1 LPPGLQPLSASS
13 LSSDLNENP
22 VSRHPL
28 ACSCAESGDR
38 APPERRRETTVSEHT
53 TKTELVFEQHHRAC
67 EIFGARE
74 ERLREIERRLGVR
87 ITARGH
93 SLKITGPPHPVE
105 RAKAVLGY
113 LLRETRKGY
122 TIDEFNFRD
131 ALERFSGAR
140 SANDD
145 ATDPERIEVP
155 SRKRYIFPR
164 TPGQREYVESMR
176 QNDIVFAIG
185 PAGTGKTYLA
195 MAVAVSALVN
205 DQVSRLIL
213 ARPAVEAGE
222 KLGFLPGDMAEK
234 VSPYL
239 RPLYDALYDM
249 MEIPR
254 IQKLMADGIIEVAPL
269 AFMRGRTL
277 NDAFIILD
285 EAQNTTSEQMK
296 MFLTR
301 LGFNS
306 KTVVTGDITQIDL
319 PQKKASGL
327 MEVQGILREIE
338 GIKFCYLTQSDVV
351 RHELVQK
358 IVRAYDE
365 MDKKRSE
372 HLGPESDRKTSE
384 KNSV

>member
-1 LPPGLQPLSASS
+1 LLF
-13 LSSDLNENP
+13 
-22 VSRHPL
+22 V
-28 ACSCAESGDR
+28 
-38 APPERRRETTVSEHT
+38 ERNKQTTPSEETTT
-53 TKTELVFEQHHRAC
+53 AELVLADHHRARAL
-67 EIFGARE
+67 FGARE
-74 ERLREIERRLGVR
+74 DRLRAIEQRFGVR
-87 ITARGH
+87 VISRGGALKVTGEAR
-93 SLKITGPPHPVE
+93 PVQ

-113 LLRETRKGY
+113 LLDEARKGY
-122 TIDEFNFRD
+122 TVDEYHFL
-131 ALERFSGAR
+131 AVLEKFSDETPPGGTVTFP
-140 SANDD
+140 D
-145 ATDPERIEVP
+145 RIEVP

-164 TPGQREYVESMR
+164 TPGQREYIESI
-176 QNDIVFAIG
+176 QSNGIVFAIG

-195 MAVAVSALVN
+195 MAVAVSELVN
-205 DQVSRLIL
+205 DRVSRLIL

-254 IQKLMADGIIEVAPL
+254 IQKLMADGVIEVAPL

-301 LGFNS
+301 MGFNS
-306 KTVVTGDITQIDL
+306 KAVVTGDITQIDL
-319 PQKKASGL
+319 PQKRASGL
-327 MEVQGILREIE
+327 MEVRSILEGIE
-338 GIKFCYLTQSDVV
+338 GIKFCYLTQHDVV

-365 MDKKRSE
+365 
-372 HLGPESDRKTSE
+372 SDRKIAERTQPEVRNSE
-384 KNSV
+384 SGRA

>member
-1 LPPGLQPLSASS
+1 MPLCGCCHPLRFPPTDSHSQDAFTCFWLNS
-13 LSSDLNENP
+13 LSL
-22 VSRHPL
+22 
-28 ACSCAESGDR
+28 
-38 APPERRRETTVSEHT
+38 ERNKQTTGSEETTT
-53 TKTELVFEQHHRAC
+53 AELVLEEHHRVRDL
-67 EIFGARE
+67 FGARE
-74 ERLREIERRLGVR
+74 DRLRSIEQRFGVR
-87 ITARGH
+87 VISRGGTV
-93 SLKITGPPHPVE
+93 KITGEARPVQ
-105 RAKAVLGY
+105 RARAVLGY
-113 LLRETRKGY
+113 LLDEARKGY
-122 TIDEFNFRD
+122 TVDQYHFLAVLEKFSDEPAAGGTASLPD
-131 ALERFSGAR
+131 
-140 SANDD
+140 
-145 ATDPERIEVP
+145 RIEVP

-164 TPGQREYVESMR
+164 TPGQREYVESIKK
-176 QNDIVFAIG
+176 NGIVFAIG

-195 MAVAVSALVN
+195 MAAAVSELVN

-254 IQKLMADGIIEVAPL
+254 IQKLMADGVIEVAPL

-285 EAQNTTSEQMK
+285 EAQNTTPEQMK

-306 KTVVTGDITQIDL
+306 KAVVTGDITQIDL
-319 PQKKASGL
+319 PQKRASGL
-327 MEVQGILREIE
+327 MEVRSILQGIE
-338 GIKFCYLTQSDVV
+338 GIKFCYLTQHDVV

-365 MDKKRSE
+365 RDRRMAEKTQPERMP
-372 HLGPESDRKTSE
+372 GPSGHDD
-384 KNSV
+384 V

>member
-1 LPPGLQPLSASS
+1 M
-13 LSSDLNENP
+13 
-22 VSRHPL
+22 V
-28 ACSCAESGDR
+28 
-38 APPERRRETTVSEHT
+38 
-53 TKTELVFEQHHRAC
+53 
-67 EIFGARE
+67 
-74 ERLREIERRLGVR
+74 
-87 ITARGH
+87 ARGYKLRI
-93 SLKITGPPHPVE
+93 SGSPPQVE
-105 RAKAVLGY
+105 RAKAILTY

-122 TIDEFNFRD
+122 VIDDFNFQA
-131 ALERFSGAR
+131 ALERFSGATSPAEER
-140 SANDD
+140 D
-145 ATDPERIEVP
+145 APDRIEIP
-155 SRKRYIFPR
+155 SRKRYVFPR
-164 TPGQREYVESMR
+164 TPGQREYVRSMR
-176 QNDIVFAIG
+176 QHDIVFAIG

-205 DQVSRLIL
+205 DKVSRLIL

-249 MEIPR
+249 MDIPR

-277 NDAFIILD
+277 NDAFLILD

-301 LGFNS
+301 LGFYS
-306 KTVVTGDITQIDL
+306 RTVVTGDVTQIDL
-319 PQKKASGL
+319 PQKRSSGL
-327 MEVQGILREIE
+327 MEVQGILQGIQ

-358 IVRAYDE
+358 IVRAYEEADS
-365 MDKKRSE
+365 KRNE
-372 HLGPESDRKTSE
+372 APLAEQDRSTSRD
-384 KNSV
+384 NSV